1 MKVGDL
7 VRQKYIMWFRHRK
20 GYTQDPAIVLETK
33 NDGNMFKVIFTRTG
47 RTKWCREENYE
58 VINED

>member
-20 GYTQDPAIVLETK
+20 GCTQDPVIVLETK

-47 RTKWCREENYE
+47 RTKWCCEENYE